1 MLLTII
7 SLQQKY
13 YYRQRRAWYEDLFDI
28 LLNIPWLYVLIGLI
42 ILFFILRRT
51 KKDFH
56 SHWNTL
62 IPNFKYLSK
71 DFYAE
76 FKKELL
82 NHNIKGIRTSFVSLK
97 EGGIASSRR
106 LYLRVEWKNYQYDMC
121 CAPFGDGLFLSSW
134 LIYKTSIGQIIISR
148 IPFIGGWLERKF
160 YRVTYY
166 KIDTAS
172 MFMTYCHNA
181 MLKVA
186 DDITKDSGVRI
197 KEEDRKPILKDIFK
211 R

>member
-1 MLLTII
+1 MFLL
-7 SLQQKY
+7 Q
-13 YYRQRRAWYEDLFDI
+13 YRRRPWYEEI
-28 LLNIPWLYVLIGLI
+28 LYELDKIPWLLILLAI
-42 ILFFILRRT
+42 LILFFFF
-51 KKDFH
+51 KKNKKNFH

-62 IPNFKYLSK
+62 IPDFKYLSK

-76 FKKELL
+76 LKKELL
-82 NHNIKGIRTSFVSLK
+82 SHDIKGISTSFVSLK

-121 CAPFGDGLFLSSW
+121 CAPFGDGLFLSWW
-134 LIYKTSIGQIIISR
+134 LVYKTSIFQMLISR
-148 IPFIGGWLERKF
+148 IPFIGKWLERKLF
-160 YRVTYY
+160 PITYY

-186 DDITKDSGVRI
+186 DNITKEKGIRIDDS
-197 KEEDRKPILKDIFK
+197 DRKPILKDIFK